1 MRGDWPADWGSVSLQ
16 LCCLQMVALWGTLVA
31 CGGSGYWQREGG
43 SAQSKVEGSPRV
55 GGEQN
60 LPGGTSQISGVG
72 GRREERTHS
81 KFWGEQDSV
90 LAGEGMCVCVGVD
103 IRWGG
108 ERGDGSSLLA
118 EKGHFLE
125 DQGWELPSS
134 SSAHPL
140 HRWETEA

>member
-1 MRGDWPADWGSVSLQ
+1 MGLQTGEVSASSCAVCRWWP
-16 LCCLQMVALWGTLVA
+16 

-43 SAQSKVEGSPRV
+43 SAQSKVEGRPRV

-81 KFWGEQDSV
+81 KLWGEQDSV
-90 LAGEGMCVCVGVD
+90 SAGEGMCVHVCGGD
-103 IRWGG
+103 IRWCG

-118 EKGHFLE
+118 EKGHFQE
-125 DQGWELPSS
+125 DQGWELPSTS
-134 SSAHPL
+134 SSARPL